1 MERKIIGYITMLLII
16 TLLFFGVSVAD
27 HYVTAYQTNN
37 MGETKNIIIFQFIV
51 YSFAGM
57 IFGFEKIMSEMK
69 KSGHWKINLPRI
81 IFIGLPSF
89 LMGMIFV
96 LYVFTSIRLQILTLS
111 FVNSGLFISF
121 MQMFFGYI
129 LVTSF
134 YKSEEISST
143 KGSV

>member
-37 MGETKNIIIFQFIV
+37 MGENKNIVIFQFIV

-111 FVNSGLFISF
+111 FVDSRLFISF